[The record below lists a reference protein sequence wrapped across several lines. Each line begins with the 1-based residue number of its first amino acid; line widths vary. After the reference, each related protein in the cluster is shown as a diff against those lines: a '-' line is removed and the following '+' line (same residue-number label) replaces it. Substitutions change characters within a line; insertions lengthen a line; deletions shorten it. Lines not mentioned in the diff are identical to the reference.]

1 MRSIIN
7 LNNINRSLSSLSR
20 SVQGAIKR
28 TENISENV
36 NKRNLEK
43 KESISMSKEFFAK
56 RRDLQRRR
64 EKEELLEASSVVGI
78 LKSSGRSI
86 RKTTKGFLGRIL
98 EFIGKLILG
107 WAILNLPKIIKISQD
122 VIKRMQKYFSVL
134 TKFVNDISLLFTD
147 FGSKITEIA
156 TTLLPFDFE
165 KFNNNVK
172 TFMNKIRNAFDQL
185 VINTIKT
192 VKVFTDKN
200 ERELAYDVGLGELYD
215 RMNNKQDNQ
224 QQDDEQEGGEGEGQS
239 GNNIEQLV
247 DEQDE
252 IDKLIQQGVDVLT
265 QLRDGEL
272 TKVDKRKIQGKEPL
286 EVYRYLL
293 DQKIGLFYNEKDGIL
308 GFMPIDEYKLII
320 NSNPKAAD
328 YFKPVPV
335 SDNPFDTSNLEAS
348 GFSDD
353 ISLFDNLRERYYDFE
368 GDVSDK
374 FESIKN
380 MFNFNDPKKDKV
392 NNIEIE
398 VPIEGGNSEFNFSG
412 VNLGLDFGGTTKYD
426 VGNFK
431 NKSLQQIND

>member
-7 LNNINRSLSSLSR
+7 LNNINRSLSSLGR

-28 TENISENV
+28 TENISDNIK
-36 NKRNLEK
+36 KRNLEK
-43 KESISMSKEFFAK
+43 KEFISMSKEFFAK

-64 EKEELLEASSVVGI
+64 EKEELLEAGTVVGI
-78 LKSSGRSI
+78 LRSSGRSV

-122 VIKRMQKYFSVL
+122 VIKRMQKYFAVL
-134 TKFVNDISLLFTD
+134 TKFVNDVALLFTD
-147 FGSKITEIA
+147 FRSKITEIA

-185 VINTIKT
+185 VLNTIKT
-192 VKVFTDKN
+192 VKVLTDKS
-200 ERELAYDVGLGELYD
+200 ERQLAYDVGLGELYD
-215 RMNNKQDNQ
+215 RMNNTQDNQ
-224 QQDDEQEGGEGEGQS
+224 QQDNEQEGGEGNES
-239 GNNIEQLV
+239 GNKIEQLV

-252 IDKLIQQGVDVLT
+252 IDKVIQQGVDVLR

-272 TKVDKRKIQGKEPL
+272 TKVDKKNIEGKEPL
-286 EVYRYLL
+286 EIYRYLL

-308 GFMPIDEYKLII
+308 GFMPIEEYKVII
-320 NSNPKAAD
+320 NRDPKAAD

-335 SDNPFDTSNLEAS
+335 SDNPFDMSEYEAS

-353 ISLFDNLRERYYDFE
+353 SSIFDNLRERYYDFE
-368 GDVSDK
+368 GEMSDK
-374 FESIKN
+374 FDSMKN
-380 MFNFNDPKKDKV
+380 LFDFSDPKKGKV

-412 VNLGLDFGGTTKYD
+412 SNFGLNLNTDTKYD

-431 NKSLQQIND
+431 NKALQEINN

>member
-7 LNNINRSLSSLSR
+7 LNNINRSLSSLGR

-28 TENISENV
+28 TENISDNIK
-36 NKRNLEK
+36 KRNLEK
-43 KESISMSKEFFAK
+43 KEFISMSKEFFAK

-64 EKEELLEASSVVGI
+64 EKEELLEAGTVVGI
-78 LKSSGRSI
+78 LRSSGRSV

-122 VIKRMQKYFSVL
+122 VIKRMQKYFAVL
-134 TKFVNDISLLFTD
+134 TKFVNDVALLFTD
-147 FGSKITEIA
+147 FRNKITEIA

-185 VINTIKT
+185 VLNTIKT
-192 VKVFTDKN
+192 VKVLTDKS
-200 ERELAYDVGLGELYD
+200 ERQLAYDVGLGELYD
-215 RMNNKQDNQ
+215 RMNNTQDNQ
-224 QQDDEQEGGEGEGQS
+224 QQDNEQEGGEGNES
-239 GNNIEQLV
+239 GNKIEQLV

-252 IDKLIQQGVDVLT
+252 IDKVIQQGVDVLR

-272 TKVDKRKIQGKEPL
+272 TKVDKKNIEGKEPL
-286 EVYRYLL
+286 EIYRYLL

-308 GFMPIDEYKLII
+308 GFMPIEEYKVII
-320 NSNPKAAD
+320 NRNPKAAD

-335 SDNPFDTSNLEAS
+335 SDNPFDMSEYEAS

-353 ISLFDNLRERYYDFE
+353 SSIFDNLRERYYDFE
-368 GDVSDK
+368 GEMSDK
-374 FESIKN
+374 FDSMKN
-380 MFNFNDPKKDKV
+380 LFDFSDPKKGKV

-398 VPIEGGNSEFNFSG
+398 VPIDGGTSEFNFSG
-412 VNLGLDFGGTTKYD
+412 SNFGLNLNTDTKYD

-431 NKSLQQIND
+431 NKALQEINN

>member
-7 LNNINRSLSSLSR
+7 LNNINRSLSSLGR

-36 NKRNLEK
+36 KKRNLEK
-43 KESISMSKEFFAK
+43 KEFISMSKEFFAK

-64 EKEELLEASSVVGI
+64 EKEELLEASSIVGI

-86 RKTTKGFLGRIL
+86 RKKTKGFLGRIL

-122 VIKRMQKYFSVL
+122 VIKRMQKYFAVL
-134 TKFVNDISLLFTD
+134 TKFVNDVALLFTD
-147 FGSKITEIA
+147 FRSKITEIA

-185 VINTIKT
+185 VLNTIKT
-192 VKVFTDKN
+192 VKVLTDKS
-200 ERELAYDVGLGELYD
+200 ERQLAYDVGLGELYD
-215 RMNNKQDNQ
+215 RMNNTQDNQ
-224 QQDDEQEGGEGEGQS
+224 QQDNEQEGGEGNES
-239 GNNIEQLV
+239 GNKIEQLV

-252 IDKLIQQGVDVLT
+252 IDKVIQQGVDVLR

-272 TKVDKRKIQGKEPL
+272 TKVDKKNIEGKEPL
-286 EVYRYLL
+286 EIYRYLL

-308 GFMPIDEYKLII
+308 GFMPVDEYKVII
-320 NSNPKAAD
+320 NRNPKAAD

-335 SDNPFDTSNLEAS
+335 SDNPFDMSEYEAS

-353 ISLFDNLRERYYDFE
+353 SSIFDNLRERYYDFE
-368 GDVSDK
+368 GEMAD
-374 FESIKN
+374 
-380 MFNFNDPKKDKV
+380 NFNSMKNLFDFSDPIKGKV

-398 VPIEGGNSEFNFSG
+398 VPIDGGTSEFNFSG
-412 VNLGLDFGGTTKYD
+412 SNFGLNLNTDTKYD

-431 NKSLQQIND
+431 NKALQEINN

>member
-7 LNNINRSLSSLSR
+7 LNNINKSLSGLGR
-20 SVQGAIKR
+20 SVQSAIKR

-36 NKRNLEK
+36 KNRNLEK

-122 VIKRMQKYFSVL
+122 VVKRMQKYFAVL
-134 TKFVNDISLLFTD
+134 TKFVNDVALLFTD
-147 FGSKITEIA
+147 FRNKITEIA
-156 TTLLPFDFE
+156 TTLIPFDFE
-165 KFNNNVK
+165 KFNNSVK

-185 VINTIKT
+185 VLNTIKT

-200 ERELAYDVGLGELYD
+200 ERQLAYDVGLGELYD
-215 RMNNKQDNQ
+215 RMNNTQDNQ
-224 QQDDEQEGGEGEGQS
+224 QQNDEQEGGEGS
-239 GNNIEQLV
+239 DSSNKIEQLV

-252 IDKLIQQGVDVLT
+252 MNKLIQQGVEVLK
-265 QLRDGEL
+265 QQRGGEL
-272 TKVDKRKIQGKEPL
+272 TKVDKRKIQGQEPL
-286 EVYRYLL
+286 DVYRYLL
-293 DQKIGLFYNEKDGIL
+293 DQKIGLFYNERDGVL
-308 GFMPIDEYKLII
+308 AFMPVEEYKVII
-320 NSNPKAAD
+320 NGNPKVAD
-328 YFKPVPV
+328 FIKPVPV

-398 VPIEGGNSEFNFSG
+398 VPIEGGNSKFNFPG
-412 VNLGLDFGGTTKYD
+412 FNLGLDFGGTTKYD

-431 NKSLQQIND
+431 NKALQDINY

>member
-7 LNNINRSLSSLSR
+7 LNNINRSLSSLGR

-64 EKEELLEASSVVGI
+64 EKEELLEASSIVGI

-122 VIKRMQKYFSVL
+122 VIKRMQKYFSIL
-134 TKFVNDISLLFTD
+134 TKFVNDIALLFTD
-147 FGSKITEIA
+147 FGSKLTEIT

-172 TFMNKIRNAFDQL
+172 AFMNKIRNAFDQL
-185 VINTIKT
+185 VLNTIKT
-192 VKVFTDKN
+192 VKVFTDKS
-200 ERELAYDVGLGELYD
+200 ERQLAYDVGLGELYD
-215 RMNNKQDNQ
+215 RMNNKQNNQ
-224 QQDDEQEGGEGEGQS
+224 QQDDEQEGGDGDGES
-239 GNNIEQLV
+239 GNNVKQLV

-252 IDKLIQQGVDVLT
+252 IDKLIQQGVETLK
-265 QLRDGEL
+265 QLRGGEL
-272 TKVDKRKIQGKEPL
+272 TKVDNKKIEGQEPL
-286 EVYRYLL
+286 DVYRYLL
-293 DQKIGLFYNEKDGIL
+293 DQKIGLFYNERDGVL
-308 GFMPIDEYKLII
+308 AFMPVDEYKII
-320 NSNPKAAD
+320 VNGNPKVAD
-328 YFKPVPV
+328 FLKPVPV

-348 GFSDD
+348 FFADD

-368 GDVSDK
+368 GEISDK
-374 FESIKN
+374 IGSIKD
-380 MFNFNDPKKDKV
+380 MFNFKDPKKDKV

-398 VPIEGGNSEFNFSG
+398 VPIEGGTSEFDFSG
-412 VNLGLDFGGTTKYD
+412 INLGLDFSGDTKYD

-431 NKSLQQIND
+431 NTSLQKIGD

>member
-7 LNNINRSLSSLSR
+7 LNNINRSLSSLGR

-36 NKRNLEK
+36 KKRNLEK
-43 KESISMSKEFFAK
+43 KEFISMSKEFFAK

-64 EKEELLEASSVVGI
+64 EKEELLEAGTVVGI
-78 LKSSGRSI
+78 LRSSGRSV

-122 VIKRMQKYFSVL
+122 VIKRMQKYFAVL
-134 TKFVNDISLLFTD
+134 TKFVNDVALLFTD
-147 FGSKITEIA
+147 FRNKITEIA

-185 VINTIKT
+185 VLNTIKT
-192 VKVFTDKN
+192 VKVLTDKS
-200 ERELAYDVGLGELYD
+200 ERQLAYDVGLGELYD
-215 RMNNKQDNQ
+215 RMNNTQDNQ
-224 QQDDEQEGGEGEGQS
+224 QQDSEQEGGEGNES
-239 GNNIEQLV
+239 GNKIEQLV

-252 IDKLIQQGVDVLT
+252 IDKVIQQGVDVLR

-272 TKVDKRKIQGKEPL
+272 TKVDKKNIEGKEPL
-286 EVYRYLL
+286 EIYRYLL

-308 GFMPIDEYKLII
+308 GFMPVDEYKVII
-320 NSNPKAAD
+320 NRNPKAAD

-335 SDNPFDTSNLEAS
+335 SDNPFDMSEYEAS

-353 ISLFDNLRERYYDFE
+353 SSIFDNLRERYYDFE
-368 GDVSDK
+368 GEMSD
-374 FESIKN
+374 
-380 MFNFNDPKKDKV
+380 NFNSMKNLFDFSDPKKGKV

-398 VPIEGGNSEFNFSG
+398 VPIDGGTSEFNFSG
-412 VNLGLDFGGTTKYD
+412 SNFGLNLNTNTKYD

-431 NKSLQQIND
+431 NKALQEINY

>member
-7 LNNINRSLSSLSR
+7 LNNINRSLSSLGR

-28 TENISENV
+28 TENISDNIK
-36 NKRNLEK
+36 KRNLDK

-64 EKEELLEASSVVGI
+64 EKEELLEAGTVVGI
-78 LKSSGRSI
+78 LRSSGRSI

-122 VIKRMQKYFSVL
+122 VIKRMQKYFAVL
-134 TKFVNDISLLFTD
+134 TKFVNDVALLFTD
-147 FGSKITEIA
+147 FRNKITEIA

-165 KFNNNVK
+165 KFNNSVK

-185 VINTIKT
+185 VLNTIKT

-200 ERELAYDVGLGELYD
+200 ERQLAYDVGLGELYD
-215 RMNNKQDNQ
+215 RMNNTQDNQ
-224 QQDDEQEGGEGEGQS
+224 QQNDEQEGGEGS
-239 GNNIEQLV
+239 DSSNKIEQLV

-252 IDKLIQQGVDVLT
+252 MDKLIQQGVDVLT

-308 GFMPIDEYKLII
+308 GFMPIDEYKFIL
-320 NSNPKAAD
+320 SKNPQAAD

-368 GDVSDK
+368 GEMSDK
-374 FESIKN
+374 FDSMKN
-380 MFNFNDPKKDKV
+380 LFDFSDPKKGKV

-398 VPIEGGNSEFNFSG
+398 VPIEGGNSKFNFPG
-412 VNLGLDFGGTTKYD
+412 FNLGLDFGGTTKYD

-431 NKSLQQIND
+431 NKALQDINY

>member
-7 LNNINRSLSSLSR
+7 LNNINRSLSSLGR

-36 NKRNLEK
+36 KKRNLEK
-43 KESISMSKEFFAK
+43 KEFISMSKEFFAK

-64 EKEELLEASSVVGI
+64 EKEELLEASSIVGI

-86 RKTTKGFLGRIL
+86 RKKTKGFLGRIL

-122 VIKRMQKYFSVL
+122 VIKRMQKYFAVL
-134 TKFVNDISLLFTD
+134 TKFVNDVALLFTD
-147 FGSKITEIA
+147 FRSKITEIA

-185 VINTIKT
+185 VLNTIKT
-192 VKVFTDKN
+192 VKVLTDKS
-200 ERELAYDVGLGELYD
+200 ERQLAYDVGLGELYD
-215 RMNNKQDNQ
+215 RMNNTQDNQ
-224 QQDDEQEGGEGEGQS
+224 QQDSEQEGGEGNES
-239 GNNIEQLV
+239 GNKIEQLV

-252 IDKLIQQGVDVLT
+252 IDKVIQQGVDVLR

-272 TKVDKRKIQGKEPL
+272 TKDDKKNIEGKEPL
-286 EVYRYLL
+286 EIYRYLL

-308 GFMPIDEYKLII
+308 GFMPIEEYKVII
-320 NSNPKAAD
+320 NRNPKAAD

-335 SDNPFDTSNLEAS
+335 SDNPFDMSEYEAS

-353 ISLFDNLRERYYDFE
+353 SSIFDNLRERYYDFE

-412 VNLGLDFGGTTKYD
+412 MNLGLDFGGTTKYD

-431 NKSLQQIND
+431 NKALQDINY

>member
-7 LNNINRSLSSLSR
+7 LNNINRSLSSLGR

-28 TENISENV
+28 TENISDNIK
-36 NKRNLEK
+36 KRNLEK
-43 KESISMSKEFFAK
+43 KEFISMSKEFFAK

-64 EKEELLEASSVVGI
+64 EKEELLEAGTVVGI
-78 LKSSGRSI
+78 LRSSGRSV

-122 VIKRMQKYFSVL
+122 VIKRMQKYFAVL
-134 TKFVNDISLLFTD
+134 TKFVNDVALLFTD
-147 FGSKITEIA
+147 FRNKITEIA

-185 VINTIKT
+185 VLNTIKT
-192 VKVFTDKN
+192 VKVLTDKS
-200 ERELAYDVGLGELYD
+200 ERQLAYDVGLGELYD
-215 RMNNKQDNQ
+215 RMNNTQDNQ
-224 QQDDEQEGGEGEGQS
+224 QQDNEQEGGEGNES
-239 GNNIEQLV
+239 GNKIEQLV

-252 IDKLIQQGVDVLT
+252 IDKVIQQGVDVLR

-272 TKVDKRKIQGKEPL
+272 TKNDKKNIEGKEPL
-286 EVYRYLL
+286 EIYRYLL

-308 GFMPIDEYKLII
+308 GFMPVDEYKVII
-320 NSNPKAAD
+320 NRNPKAAD

-335 SDNPFDTSNLEAS
+335 SDNPFDMSEYEAS

-353 ISLFDNLRERYYDFE
+353 SSIFDNLRERYYDFE
-368 GDVSDK
+368 GEMSD
-374 FESIKN
+374 
-380 MFNFNDPKKDKV
+380 NFNSMKNLFDFSDPKKGKV

-398 VPIEGGNSEFNFSG
+398 VPIDGGTSEFNFSG
-412 VNLGLDFGGTTKYD
+412 SNFGLNLNTNTKYD

-431 NKSLQQIND
+431 NKALQEINY

>member
-7 LNNINRSLSSLSR
+7 LNNINKSLSGLGR
-20 SVQGAIKR
+20 SVQSAIKR

-36 NKRNLEK
+36 KNRNLEK

-122 VIKRMQKYFSVL
+122 VIKRMQKYFAVL
-134 TKFVNDISLLFTD
+134 TKFVNDVALLFTD
-147 FGSKITEIA
+147 FRNKITEIA

-165 KFNNNVK
+165 KFNNSVK

-185 VINTIKT
+185 VLNTIKT

-200 ERELAYDVGLGELYD
+200 ERQLAYDVGLGELYD
-215 RMNNKQDNQ
+215 RMNNTQDNQ
-224 QQDDEQEGGEGEGQS
+224 QQNDEQEGGEGS
-239 GNNIEQLV
+239 DSSNKIEQLV

-252 IDKLIQQGVDVLT
+252 MDKLIQQGVDVLT

-320 NSNPKAAD
+320 NQNPKAAD

-335 SDNPFDTSNLEAS
+335 SDNPFDMSNFEAY

-353 ISLFDNLRERYYDFE
+353 LSLFDNLR
-368 GDVSDK
+368 
-374 FESIKN
+374 
-380 MFNFNDPKKDKV
+380 
-392 NNIEIE
+392 
-398 VPIEGGNSEFNFSG
+398 
-412 VNLGLDFGGTTKYD
+412 
-426 VGNFK
+426 
-431 NKSLQQIND
+431 